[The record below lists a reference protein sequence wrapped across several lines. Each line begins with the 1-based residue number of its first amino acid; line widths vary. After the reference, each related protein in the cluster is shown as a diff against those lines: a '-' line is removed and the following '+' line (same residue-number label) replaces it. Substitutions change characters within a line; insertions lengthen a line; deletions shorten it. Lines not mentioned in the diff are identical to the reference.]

1 MELKAEL
8 PSGTVQFKD
17 TVVQAHCELA
27 AFPGPAGETFR
38 TVAGS
43 LTKNLEAEQ
52 AKKSGKDAAP
62 AADHGPPEKSS
73 PHPG

>member
-1 MELKAEL
+1 LNAEP

-17 TVVQAHCELA
+17 TVVQAHRELA
-27 AFPGPAGETFR
+27 ALPGPAGEMFR

-52 AKKSGKDAAP
+52 AKKSCNAAAP
-62 AADHGPPEKSS
+62 AADPGPSKKVES
-73 PHPG
+73 HPG